1 MSDHKFTVEQP
12 DRVICFSVTSEEAKA
27 AFEWLKAARAIQD
40 NALKALSP
48 QPPMIIAELYGAFSA
63 IAENRPYGGH

>member
-1 MSDHKFTVEQP
+1 MSDHKFTVEEP

-27 AFEWLKAARAIQD
+27 AFEWLKAAHV
-40 NALKALSP
+40 ALKNVKALGD
-48 QPPMIIAELYGAFSA
+48 QPPMIISELFGGFSA